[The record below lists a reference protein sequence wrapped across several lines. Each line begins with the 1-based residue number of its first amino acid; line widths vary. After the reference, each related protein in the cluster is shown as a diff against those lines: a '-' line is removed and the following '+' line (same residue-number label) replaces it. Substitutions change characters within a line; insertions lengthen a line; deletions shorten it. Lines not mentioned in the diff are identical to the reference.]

1 MRKLLE
7 TVVLIFVVMSLV
19 ISTFLVRGTQASELA
34 SLAELVK
41 RLKPSVVNVSTTSVV
56 KGGGTP
62 FESPFG
68 GGEQDPFEEFFK
80 RFFGDVPQREF
91 RQRGLGSGFILSE
104 DGYIVTNNHVVEKA
118 NDIEVVLEDGERYK
132 AKVIGKDPKTDV
144 ALLKIEPKHKL
155 PAALLGDS
163 DKLEIGDWVI
173 AVGNPFGLGH
183 TVTAGI
189 VSAEGRSLGL
199 GPYDD
204 FIQTDAAINP
214 GNSGGPLFNLQGQVV
229 GVNTAIV
236 AGGQGIGFAIP
247 INLAKSIITQLKG
260 TGKVVRGWLGVL
272 VQQITPEIADGL
284 GLSEPKGALV
294 SDVTPGSPADKA
306 GIKRQDIITE
316 FNGQKINDMQG
327 LPKLVAATPPGT
339 QVQLKLLR
347 NGKEQTV
354 NLKVAELP
362 EEIAKAG
369 GTGAQQIERNLGI
382 VVQEINPQMQR
393 RLGIEDSQGVIIT
406 NVDPGSL
413 AHEAGLSPGDIILE
427 INRKQI
433 KNLDE
438 YRKALDSVKT
448 GQTALFLVK
457 RNKNTL
463 YIALKVEGNAK
474 G

>member
-1 MRKLLE
+1 MRKSLE
-7 TVVLIFVVMSLV
+7 AVVLIFVVVSLV
-19 ISTFLVRGTQASELA
+19 ISTFPAWKTHAAELP
-34 SLAELVK
+34 SLADLVK
-41 RLKPSVVNVSTTSVV
+41 RLKPSVVNISTTSVV
-56 KGGGTP
+56 KGGGSL

-80 RFFGDVPQREF
+80 KFFGDVPQREF

-132 AKVIGKDPKTDV
+132 ARVIGKDPKTDV
-144 ALLKIEPKHKL
+144 ALLKIGPKHRL
-155 PAALLGDS
+155 PAAVLGDS

-189 VSAEGRSLGL
+189 VSAKGRSLGL
-199 GPYDD
+199 GTYDD

-247 INLAKSIITQLKG
+247 INLAKSVITQLKS
-260 TGKVVRGWLGVL
+260 TGRVVRGWLGVL
-272 VQQITPEIADGL
+272 VQQITPGIAEGL
-284 GLSEPKGALV
+284 GLPEPRGALV

-316 FNGQKINDMQG
+316 FNGQKINDMQE
-327 LPKLVAATPPGT
+327 LPRLVAATPPGT
-339 QVQLKLLR
+339 EVTLKFLR
-347 NGKEQTV
+347 NGKEQTAR
-354 NLKVAELP
+354 LKLGELP
-362 EEIAKAG
+362 EEIAKS
-369 GTGAQQIERNLGI
+369 GTGGQQVEQDLGL

-393 RLGIEDSQGVIIT
+393 RLGIQDSQGVIIT
-406 NVDPGSL
+406 SVESGSI
-413 AHEAGLSPGDIILE
+413 AEEAGLRPGDIILE
-427 INRKQI
+427 INKKQV
-433 KNLDE
+433 KNLDD
-438 YRKALDSVKT
+438 YRKGIDSIKS
-448 GQTALFLVK
+448 GQTVLLLVK
-457 RNKNTL
+457 RDKNTL
-463 YIALKVEGNAK
+463 YVALKVEGNAK

>member
-132 AKVIGKDPKTDV
+132 AKVIGKDSKTDV

-247 INLAKSIITQLKG
+247 INLAKSIIIQLKG

-354 NLKVAELP
+354 NLKLAELP